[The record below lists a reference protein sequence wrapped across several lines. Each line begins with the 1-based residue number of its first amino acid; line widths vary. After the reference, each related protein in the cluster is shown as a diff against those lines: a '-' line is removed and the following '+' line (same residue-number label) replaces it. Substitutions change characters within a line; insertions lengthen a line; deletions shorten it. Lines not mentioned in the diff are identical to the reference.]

1 MAFGTDTGGF
11 AYPMIEWKSP
21 DGMYAT
27 NLSHGMTLRDYFAV
41 HCDQPGEA
49 EIIAAAGLTSL
60 SSAGYFVTGFPDDP
74 DKKITFTD
82 WWREVS
88 QEGRFRLYAK
98 VRYAIADAMIAERSN
113 STLSN
118 PKD

>member
-1 MAFGTDTGGF
+1 MTERKDGGQAFPTEFYETEHGDRVEPF
-11 AYPMIEWKSP
+11 AGSP
-21 DGMYAT
+21 
-27 NLSHGMTLRDYFAV
+27 GMTLRDYFAV

-49 EIIAAAGLTSL
+49 EIIVAAGLTSL

-98 VRYAIADAMIAERSN
+98 VRYAIADAMIAERD
-113 STLSN
+113 
-118 PKD
+118 K

>member
-1 MAFGTDTGGF
+1 MVVMQNDGGP
-11 AYPMIEWKSP
+11 AYPTRDFWDEAESRKHE
-21 DGMYAT
+21 
-27 NLSHGMTLRDYFAV
+27 HGMTLRDYFAV